1 MDAVSLDDEIDEELL
16 RKAARDWYQIE
27 RQADMPSLVNRVQ
40 PIRERTQ
47 KEEPKT
53 KEQELIRHLE
63 TISPRE
69 RLMQLSGGAEPSSG
83 DLKVVEGVM
92 INQKLNPG
100 VVNVLIEYVMLKT
113 DMKFT
118 KGYVEKLAG
127 HWARLKVST
136 VVEAMELAKNEHRK
150 YQDWAQ
156 GSRNA
161 AKGSRKKAIRE
172 EVVPEWLEKKEEAQ
186 QEQNADQPEL
196 DAQKRELLEKWK
208 LWKAGGEMNDGKD

>member
-1 MDAVSLDDEIDEELL
+1 M
-16 RKAARDWYQIE
+16 
-27 RQADMPSLVNRVQ
+27 
-40 PIRERTQ
+40 
-47 KEEPKT
+47 
-53 KEQELIRHLE
+53 
-63 TISPRE
+63 
-69 RLMQLSGGAEPSSG
+69 
-83 DLKVVEGVM
+83 
-92 INQKLNPG
+92 
-100 VVNVLIEYVMLKT
+100 IEYVMLKT

-172 EVVPEWLEKKEEAQ
+172 EVVPEWLEKK
-186 QEQNADQPEL
+186 
-196 DAQKRELLEKWK
+196 RRST
-208 LWKAGGEMNDGKD
+208 AGAECGTA